1 MPYINPSDPNNFLS
15 DDEIELL
22 ANQQKP
28 PISIQQY
35 KDNNNLKFV
44 EKPDSPL
51 NSSNS
56 QVDLKNQFEQQKDFI
71 DRQME
76 TGELF
81 PKDVVP
87 QGASAASTSAD
98 APQVLSDTDLLS
110 GDVSSESL
118 LKDKIDP
125 AEKEFKVL
133 KPKKNIVGM
142 I

>member
-51 NSSNS
+51 SSSNS
-56 QVDLKNQFEQQKDFI
+56 QVDLENQFEQQKDFI

-81 PKDVVP
+81 PKDVAP
-87 QGASAASTSAD
+87 QGASATSTSAD
-98 APQVLSDTDLLS
+98 APQVLSDVDLLS

-125 AEKEFKVL
+125 AEKEFKAAQVEY
-133 KPKKNIVGM
+133 
-142 I
+142 